1 MKLPDV
7 FTSCDEVK
15 EWITQQFNTLQVCY
29 MHASCMTGNKQA
41 SEQANT
47 PLHRACHINKVWG

>member
-41 SEQANT
+41 SE
-47 PLHRACHINKVWG
+47 